1 MISIKDTNLQ
11 EEIQNHHII
20 FMYTHLLA
28 VLAVPDVNAAV
39 AGARDDKLGVGGEG
53 SLQGELLGVQVTWG

>member
-1 MISIKDTNLQ
+1 
-11 EEIQNHHII
+11 
-20 FMYTHLLA
+20 MYTHLLA